1 MASDDGAALE
11 GLEARFPNHD
21 RILVQRPSEEGRQ
34 INKHIADAPI
44 IHLLHPLAAD
54 LLLGGVVVAAEGT
67 GMVHERDLRGAA
79 GAEDGADG
87 LPVGLGHGGGAEYE
101 DEGQKER
108 RRENRISSSSDSY
121 FCHCSNTN
129 GRGEQGPNNRKLVQ
143 WFRMLENLQWDIE
156 DNDECVVVK
165 SAYAL
170 YLENGVGS
178 RKKEERYAAITNE
191 IDNATKVNAREKPI
205 YHLKRRTNKT

>member
-11 GLEARFPNHD
+11 GLEARLPNHD

-34 INKHIADAPI
+34 INEHIADAPI

-54 LLLGGVVVAAEGT
+54 LLLGGVVVAAHQEGT

-101 DEGQKER
+101 DEGQKEWR
-108 RRENRISSSSDSY
+108 SY
-121 FCHCSNTN
+121 
-129 GRGEQGPNNRKLVQ
+129 
-143 WFRMLENLQWDIE
+143 D
-156 DNDECVVVK
+156 D
-165 SAYAL
+165 
-170 YLENGVGS
+170 
-178 RKKEERYAAITNE
+178 
-191 IDNATKVNAREKPI
+191 
-205 YHLKRRTNKT
+205 YHG

>member
-54 LLLGGVVVAAEGT
+54 LLLGGVVVAAVPPEISAPVAAERHLRRRRRRQRAPRRERRRRGAEHQEGT

-108 RRENRISSSSDSY
+108 RFYDDY
-121 FCHCSNTN
+121 H
-129 GRGEQGPNNRKLVQ
+129 GWL
-143 WFRMLENLQWDIE
+143 
-156 DNDECVVVK
+156 
-165 SAYAL
+165 
-170 YLENGVGS
+170 
-178 RKKEERYAAITNE
+178 AI
-191 IDNATKVNAREKPI
+191 AR
-205 YHLKRRTNKT
+205 